1 MAKIIMDSGKE
12 YEVDKERLEG
22 IVYENTSGIGFSPR
36 KIRTGLIKIPG
47 QNVVINPVH
56 ISSIESL
63 EE

>member
-12 YEVDKERLEG
+12 YEVDKEDVES
-22 IVYENTSGIGFSPR
+22 IVYENASGIGFSPM

-63 EE
+63 DD

>member
-12 YEVDKERLEG
+12 YEVNDECIEG
-22 IVYENTSGIGFSPR
+22 IVYENTSGIGFTPM
-36 KIRTGLIKIPG
+36 KIRRELIKIPG

-63 EE
+63 DK